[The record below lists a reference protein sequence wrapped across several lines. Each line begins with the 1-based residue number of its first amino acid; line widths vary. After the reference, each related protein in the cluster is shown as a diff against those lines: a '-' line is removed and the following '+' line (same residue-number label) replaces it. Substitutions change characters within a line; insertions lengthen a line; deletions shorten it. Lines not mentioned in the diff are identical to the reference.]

1 MSILNVLMY
10 WLTRPFIRTQLVTD
24 EKNSESGIDS
34 SKPIS
39 YVLMTDSYTDKLA
52 LKQAAKR
59 LNLPSPFGSID
70 LDSDSVKRTIGVKP
84 VDSIFLNKDHHAKKT
99 VKTGQAMLE
108 LVERTGKDI
117 QFVPVMICWGRN
129 PGVEKDTN
137 RKTRLMDIITQT
149 LQASPFRK
157 FMIVLLY
164 GRSSFIRISK
174 PVSLQKMVN
183 DYGPSEETAHKLVR
197 VARIHFER
205 QRIVATGPKVMER
218 QAFFN
223 SMLASPALK
232 KALHEEMES
241 KDISLEEAKANAKKL
256 LEEIA
261 GDYNENYIRMG
272 SRILTWVW
280 NKIYN
285 GIRVH
290 NADKLRDLAQKGHE
304 IVYVP
309 CHRSHMDYLLLTY
322 VIYHEG
328 LVPPHIAAGINLNFW
343 PAGPVFR
350 KAGAF
355 FLRRSF
361 KGNKLYSAVFRE
373 YLSQLFIKGYP
384 VKYYT
389 EGGRSR
395 TGRLL
400 SPKTGMLAMTIQS
413 MLRGVDRP
421 ITLVP
426 VYIGYEHVMEV
437 NTYLSELK
445 GKSKESESIFGIFKA
460 IKNLKNYGHGDVNFG
475 EPISLNEIMNEQA
488 PDWRSL
494 INPVD
499 VVKPNWLTPVVNH
512 TANKVMGSI
521 NDAAVLNTVN
531 LSALALLT
539 SDSHALPRV
548 EMEALIEFYIGL
560 QTSVPYSNLV
570 KTPTESASAIID
582 EAILLEKV
590 DSDSD
595 EYGTIIKLDDKNA
608 ILMSY
613 YRNNVVH
620 LFAIAAIVAAELTHS
635 SKTSSD
641 KIKQKVT
648 NILPLLKNEMFITTE
663 DVDGYVDKIIG
674 YFAQNDIIEVS
685 DDTLSIRNRS
695 SLGSLQLSLLAKIMK
710 DTLQR
715 YALAFNRIQQVHG
728 IQRSELESD
737 CLKLAKRLLT
747 LHDIKAPEYFD
758 KKITSSFV
766 SCIKEQKYVETDEA
780 GLMHLTDAGKA
791 TAEDINSLLESDI
804 LQSLQSLG

>member
-1 MSILNVLMY
+1 MY

-34 SKPIS
+34 SKPIT

-52 LKQAAKR
+52 LRQAAKR
-59 LNLPSPFGSID
+59 LNLPSPFGSVD

-84 VDSIFLNKDHHAKKT
+84 VDSIFLNKEHHAKKT

-343 PAGPVFR
+343 PAGPIFR

-400 SPKTGMLAMTIQS
+400 APKTGMLAMTIQS

-570 KTPTESASAIID
+570 KTPAESASAIID

-635 SKTSSD
+635 SRTSSD

-648 NILPLLKNEMFITTE
+648 NILPLLKNEMFITTK
-663 DVDGYVDKIIG
+663 DVDGYVDQTIN
-674 YFAQNDIIEVS
+674 YFAQNDIIEVN
-685 DDTLSIRNRS
+685 DDALSIRNRS